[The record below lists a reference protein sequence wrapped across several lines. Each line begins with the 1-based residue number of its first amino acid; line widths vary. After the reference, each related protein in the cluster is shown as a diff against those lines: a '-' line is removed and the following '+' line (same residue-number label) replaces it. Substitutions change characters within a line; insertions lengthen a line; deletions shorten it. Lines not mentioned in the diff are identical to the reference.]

1 MSARS
6 SRTLDTLGTA
16 LRRSATVRAWG
27 TIGIVGVMLV
37 LFGVQA
43 ALAAAGVFTTS
54 APYFL
59 QAQPLVLGFGLLL
72 FEVLLLRWLRSERWR
87 SAMRPAA
94 VAINTIV
101 ECSVPTIAMVMAWS
115 SGVVPGYAAPVLPPV
130 LAYAFFIVLTILQ
143 LRPWLTALAG
153 GVCAV
158 QHAGLII
165 AAYLTLTGDAE
176 RAFPLALY
184 LTFPLLI
191 AMIGVAGWFVTA
203 RVRSYVERAVL
214 ERDRRYRA
222 ESNIDAARLV
232 QRGLLPKR
240 DATIAGWS
248 IAGWSRAA
256 DQTGGDY
263 WDWSALPESRVAVS
277 IADVAGHGIG
287 PAIITAFCQAYAR
300 SALHH
305 SQRLDTALCEIARR
319 LVRDMPTGHFVTF
332 AVALLSPDD
341 GRVPFLSAGHAP
353 SLLVRAGS
361 GEVEALDADAPP
373 LGVFPEI
380 HFDGV
385 PVLDLAPGDS
395 LILLTDGFYEWENRR
410 GELWGID
417 RLVASAGRHRLVEAP
432 AMIAA
437 LLADAEAFVDG
448 APQLDDL
455 TAVVIRRVAG

>member
-1 MSARS
+1 MKARS
-6 SRTLDTLGTA
+6 SRTLDTLDTA

-27 TIGIVGVMLV
+27 TAGIVGVMLV
-37 LFGVQA
+37 LYLIQA
-43 ALAAAGVFTTS
+43 GLAAAGLLSTS

-59 QAQPLVLGFGLLL
+59 QATPLILGMALLL
-72 FEVLLLRWLRSERWR
+72 FEIGLLRWLRSDRWR

-101 ECSVPTIAMVMAWS
+101 ECSVPTIAMVMAWYG
-115 SGVVPGYAAPVLPPV
+115 GVIPGYAAPVLPPV
-130 LAYAFFIVLTILQ
+130 VAYTFFIVLTILQ

-158 QHAGLII
+158 QHAALII
-165 AAYLTLTGDAE
+165 AAYLALTDEAE
-176 RAFPLALY
+176 RVFPLMLY
-184 LTFPLLI
+184 LTFPVLI

-203 RVRSYVERAVL
+203 RVRSYVERATL
-214 ERDRRYRA
+214 ERDRRHRA
-222 ESNIDAARLV
+222 EADIDAARLI

-240 DATIAGWS
+240 DASIAGWS
-248 IAGWSRAA
+248 IAGWSRPA

-263 WDWSALPESRVAVS
+263 WDWSALPEGKVAVS

-287 PAIITAFCQAYAR
+287 PAIVTAFCQAYAR

-305 SQRLDTALCEIARR
+305 SQRLDTALCEMARR

-332 AVALLSPDD
+332 AVALLSPND

-361 GEVEALDADAPP
+361 GDAVALDADAPP
-373 LGVFPEI
+373 MGVFPEI
-380 HFDGV
+380 SFDDV

-395 LILLTDGFYEWENRR
+395 LVLLTDGFYEWENRSD
-410 GELWGID
+410 ELWDID
-417 RLVASAGRHRLVEAP
+417 RLVASARRHRLLDP
-432 AMIAA
+432 SRMIAA
-437 LLADAEAFVDG
+437 ILADVEAFVAG

-455 TAVVIRRVAG
+455 TAVVIRRVAA

>member
-1 MSARS
+1 MKARS
-6 SRTLDTLGTA
+6 SRTLDTLDTA

-27 TIGIVGVMLV
+27 TAGIVGVMLV
-37 LFGVQA
+37 LYLIQA
-43 ALAAAGVFTTS
+43 GLAAAGLLSTS

-59 QAQPLVLGFGLLL
+59 QATPLILGMALLL
-72 FEVLLLRWLRSERWR
+72 FEIGLLRWLRSDRWR

-101 ECSVPTIAMVMAWS
+101 ECSVPTIAMVMAWYG
-115 SGVVPGYAAPVLPPV
+115 GVIPGYAAPVLPPV
-130 LAYAFFIVLTILQ
+130 VAYTFFIVLTILQ

-158 QHAGLII
+158 QHAALII
-165 AAYLTLTGDAE
+165 AAYLALTDEAE
-176 RAFPLALY
+176 RAFPLMLY
-184 LTFPLLI
+184 LTFPVLI

-203 RVRSYVERAVL
+203 RVRSYVERATL
-214 ERDRRYRA
+214 ERDRRHRA
-222 ESNIDAARLV
+222 EADIDAARLI

-240 DATIAGWS
+240 DASIAGWS
-248 IAGWSRAA
+248 IAGWSRPA

-263 WDWSALPESRVAVS
+263 WDWSALPEGKVAVS

-287 PAIITAFCQAYAR
+287 PAIVTAFCQAYAR

-305 SQRLDTALCEIARR
+305 SQRLDTALCEMARR

-332 AVALLSPDD
+332 AVALLSPND

-361 GEVEALDADAPP
+361 GDAVALDADAPP
-373 LGVFPEI
+373 MGVFPEI
-380 HFDGV
+380 SFDDV

-395 LILLTDGFYEWENRR
+395 LVLLTDGFYEWENRSD
-410 GELWGID
+410 ELWDID
-417 RLVASAGRHRLVEAP
+417 RLVASARRHRLLDP
-432 AMIAA
+432 SRMIAA
-437 LLADAEAFVDG
+437 ILADVEAFVAG

-455 TAVVIRRVAG
+455 TAVVIRRVAA